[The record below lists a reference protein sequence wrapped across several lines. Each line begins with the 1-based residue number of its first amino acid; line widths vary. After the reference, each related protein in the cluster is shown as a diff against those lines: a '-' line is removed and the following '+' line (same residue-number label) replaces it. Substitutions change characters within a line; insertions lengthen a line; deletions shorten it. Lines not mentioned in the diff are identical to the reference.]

1 MPICQRSLY
10 SDHLECTPYASLIVF
25 ADVHPAKISSE
36 CIRKSLLAT
45 AKVDMSIRTHG
56 TYHTNLFA
64 LSGNF
69 LICHNDSIQQLQILG
84 QAHQNINIATFD
96 ASVQLFLCVRVK
108 QKVSLLPYTASSL
121 SATIHPNVRVSSIYQ
136 RSLPMPTFMVGGG
149 GEYIIWLLLRIVM
162 TWQKRRQP
170 LCCLF
175 HILYLK
181 TKFFYCEFCVWTPP
195 YHFNYLCRV
204 NVKFMMVVIFQ
215 DRSSILLWPSAWLES
230 DRMRGKKWPYKLLKK
245 SIVKL
250 RDV

>member
-10 SDHLECTPYASLIVF
+10 SDHLECTPYASLIVS

-121 SATIHPNVRVSSIYQ
+121 SATIHPNVRVSSISAIAADAHLY
-136 RSLPMPTFMVGGG
+136 GGG
-149 GEYIIWLLLRIVM
+149 GGVHNLTIIEDCHDMTKEKTTALLFVSYTIFKNKIFLLRI
-162 TWQKRRQP
+162 
-170 LCCLF
+170 LCLNTTISF
-175 HILYLK
+175 
-181 TKFFYCEFCVWTPP
+181 
-195 YHFNYLCRV
+195 
-204 NVKFMMVVIFQ
+204 
-215 DRSSILLWPSAWLES
+215 
-230 DRMRGKKWPYKLLKK
+230 
-245 SIVKL
+245 
-250 RDV
+250 